1 RSMFSTDRQKIM
13 ERTDIWNQEWKTR
26 RIQPVHI
33 MTSVGLLRGT
43 RECTVDSSFS
53 EFPRQ
58 VIPLKTL
65 NAVASVPVMYSW
77 SPLQQNFTVEDETV
91 LHNIPYMGDEILD
104 QDGTFI
110 EELIKNYDGKV
121 HGDRE
126 CGFINDEILVELMNA
141 LAQYS
146 HNEDEEEEE
155 EHDFKVDKI
164 DFLSPGRSG
173 ADGSKKF
180 PSDKIFEAISAMFPD
195 IGSTEELKEKYKEL
209 TEQQMPGALPP
220 ECTANMDGPHAR
232 SVQREQSLHSFHTLF
247 CRRCFKYDCFLHP
260 FHATP
265 NTYKRKNL
273 ENLGDSKPCG
283 LDCYVYLVQD
293 GMASEYA
300 AGAERAKMPSKR
312 P

>member
-1 RSMFSTDRQKIM
+1 MALTGKRSEKGPACWKRRVKSEYMRLRQLKRFRRADEIKSMFSTDRQKIM

-33 MTSVGLLRGT
+33 TTSVGSLRGT

-65 NAVASVPVMYSW
+65 NAAASVPLMYSW

-91 LHNIPYMGDEILD
+91 LHNIPHMGDEILD
-104 QDGTFI
+104 QDGTFM

-126 CGFINDEILVELMNA
+126 CGFINNEILVELVNA

-164 DFLSPGRSG
+164 DLC
-173 ADGSKKF
+173 DSKKH
-180 PSDKIFEAISAMFPD
+180 
-195 IGSTEELKEKYKEL
+195 
-209 TEQQMPGALPP
+209 P
-220 ECTANMDGPHAR
+220 EN
-232 SVQREQSLHSFHTLF
+232 
-247 CRRCFKYDCFLHP
+247 
-260 FHATP
+260 
-265 NTYKRKNL
+265 
-273 ENLGDSKPCG
+273 
-283 LDCYVYLVQD
+283 
-293 GMASEYA
+293 
-300 AGAERAKMPSKR
+300 
-312 P
+312 